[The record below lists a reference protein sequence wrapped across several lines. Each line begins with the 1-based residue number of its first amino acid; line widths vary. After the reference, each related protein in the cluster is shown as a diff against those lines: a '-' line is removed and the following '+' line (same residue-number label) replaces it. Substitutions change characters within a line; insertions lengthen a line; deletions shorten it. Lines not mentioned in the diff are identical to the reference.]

1 MGCFPSRSQAKR
13 KLAQQHHQRLLA
25 KYFDLAHL
33 QRVLRQIATMAS
45 EPTENAPKLNFELHP
60 ATDDDFDF
68 FMEPLFG
75 VMGRAA
81 FVSALWPDNQT
92 ELGRKRAKERWLKE
106 M

>member
-1 MGCFPSRSQAKR
+1 MAAKAPNTAPANNDKV
-13 KLAQQHHQRLLA
+13 KLHFEVHH
-25 KYFDLAHL
+25 
-33 QRVLRQIATMAS
+33 AT
-45 EPTENAPKLNFELHP
+45 E
-60 ATDDDFDF
+60 DDFDF

-75 VMGRAA
+75 FMGRSA